1 MTGLVRFELLKLAR
15 QPALLFWGFFF
26 VPLAVTVFKLFL
38 ILFIFIRSLQSPATG
53 SDLILAAAKSLS
65 ISGNSLAQLLFAIGI
80 AGVFHLEYRLATWRL
95 VVPRAS
101 RVSIWLAKFLTCLFC
116 IFISLSVLVLGDFSV
131 DIVAAFTSPGSS
143 SLEIHP
149 DSVQMLIISSAIA
162 TMELTVL
169 IALVSAMA
177 ILTRSLIAAVLPAFM
192 LAIVS
197 SIMQVYLGTTTSPV
211 PLPAF
216 GAEML
221 RTWLFDQSR
230 DVTDAH
236 AWSGLAILTLWLLVG
251 IAIGSIGF
259 ARQQLYSE

>member
-26 VPLAVTVFKLFL
+26 VPLAATVFKLFL
-38 ILFIFIRSLQSPATG
+38 ILFIFVRSLQFPATG
-53 SDLILAAAKSLS
+53 SDMILAAAKSLG

-101 RVSIWLAKFLTCLFC
+101 RFSIWLAKFLTCLFC

-131 DIVAAFTSPGSS
+131 DIVAAFTSPE
-143 SLEIHP
+143 SLDIHP
-149 DSVQMLIISSAIA
+149 DSIQILIISSAIA

-192 LAIVS
+192 LAIIS
-197 SIMQVYLGTTTSPV
+197 SIMQVYLGATTSPV

-221 RTWLFDQSR
+221 RTWLFDQSH
-230 DVTDAH
+230 DVTDAY

-251 IAIGSIGF
+251 MAIGSIGF

>member
-101 RVSIWLAKFLTCLFC
+101 RVSIWLAKFLTCLFA
-116 IFISLSVLVLGDFSV
+116 FSS
-131 DIVAAFTSPGSS
+131 ACPCLCLATFR
-143 SLEIHP
+143 L
-149 DSVQMLIISSAIA
+149 ISSRLSPAPVRHRWKSI
-162 TMELTVL
+162 L
-169 IALVSAMA
+169 IAF
-177 ILTRSLIAAVLPAFM
+177 RC
-192 LAIVS
+192 
-197 SIMQVYLGTTTSPV
+197 
-211 PLPAF
+211 
-216 GAEML
+216 
-221 RTWLFDQSR
+221 
-230 DVTDAH
+230 
-236 AWSGLAILTLWLLVG
+236 
-251 IAIGSIGF
+251 
-259 ARQQLYSE
+259 